1 MAIIPGSGA
10 IITPIFN
17 STLGVDNVIVKD
29 GGSGYV
35 AENPPKLRVTNC
47 GIPTEAAVLKPII
60 KNGSII
66 RVDVLNPGYGYDPL
80 RIEISGTN
88 PESLGEGQPFGAQGK
103 IFLKKDLEGNTL
115 DEIEYVQLTSQGD
128 SYFDQTTALIRGGGG
143 TGAEAVPITGF
154 VTGLSI
160 LNAGRE
166 YLGNNTTVTISG
178 GEGAGAKG
186 VVGVDEFGVVSN
198 IRVEN
203 PGEFYETDPLVLL
216 IGGGGSGAKATVST
230 SLGELN
236 SVQVID
242 QGGKYTS
249 APEVIFARQSKL
261 IRKIKNRQIY
271 DSTVKQLTGLIKDV
285 APSDSSIFVESTAVF
300 PGSGSLFLNK
310 EIIAYTGKTSNS
322 FTGCNRGI
330 NFRYDQKIVLDVGAD
345 NQFGISGYQF
355 LVSDRVNRTT
365 PNASNKIAKVY
376 DWNPITKSLYITFEV
391 DALAFIDAGRANE
404 KSNVLAFSGGI
415 SGSATTNPHILVD
428 PSSGDSIA
436 LLTEPIGILQ
446 DVKFQDDYIGEVI
459 GTSEPVVGG
468 DGFADIYN
476 EETAFEGETYLNGG
490 NAASLYGIEETTG
503 GQNTTLFEIG
513 DVVKDSSV
521 PPLEASIVEV
531 TGLTDGERHT
541 SLIKLTVKPTNA
553 TSWVVNETMSGQS
566 SLIQST
572 VVFYRIITN
581 GIWETSGQMQSND
594 RYLTLSNTLDLEI
607 GMVVAGD
614 VIPNNT
620 TIFRIINST
629 LVELSQPVNPI
640 IGNTTRPVVI
650 RMKPEPVELETNPL
664 YTKIENYLYV
674 KSPVFSDPVEEY
686 EYQILETITG
696 ANGAI
701 AKVADLEYFQLAK
714 DETE

>member
-17 STLGVDNVIVKD
+17 STLGVDNVIVED

-88 PESLGEGQPFGAQGK
+88 PVSLGEGQPFGAQGK
-103 IFLKKDLEGNTL
+103 VFLKKDLEGNTL

-128 SYFDQTTALIRGGGG
+128 SYFDQSTALIRGGGG

-160 LNAGRE
+160 LNPGRE

-216 IGGGGSGAKATVST
+216 VGGGGSGAKATVST

-271 DSTVKQLTGLIKDV
+271 DSTVKQLTGVIKDV
-285 APSDSSIFVESTAVF
+285 APSDSSIFVESTAAF

-310 EIIAYTGKTSNS
+310 EIIGYTGKTSNS

-330 NFRYDQKIVLDVGAD
+330 NFRYDQKVVLDVGAD

-376 DWNPITKSLYITFEV
+376 DWNPITKSLYITFEI

-446 DVKFQDDYIGEVI
+446 DIKFQDDYIGEVT

-490 NAASLYGIEETTG
+490 SAASLYGIEETTG

-513 DVVKDSSV
+513 DVVKDSST

-674 KSPVFSDPVEEY
+674 KSPVFSNPVEEY